1 MDYKEW
7 AEKEKGKAIEERK
20 KLESIEAEK
29 INMESKAK
37 KQKSSTGEK
46 IAKIIM
52 IITIVILLTGAGLMI
67 GYSGNSESTPLFAKI
82 IIYAAGIISAIGFIF
97 YVALNM
103 FSEYSDYEEMDDDV
117 YLIEE
122 AEKHK

>member
-7 AEKEKGKAIEERK
+7 TEKEKKKVIEERK
-20 KLESIEAEK
+20 KLESIKAEK

-82 IIYAAGIISAIGFIF
+82 IIYAAGIILAIGFIF

>member
-7 AEKEKGKAIEERK
+7 AEKQKGKAIEERK
-20 KLESIEAEK
+20 KLESIKTKK